1 MGVVREAKIYVL
13 RYSDIRGTRLV
24 VDSFESLV
32 DFFLINRVRIP
43 AARRKV
49 LVEKLTRL
57 AARWGRNL

>member
-1 MGVVREAKIYVL
+1 MGVKEAKIYVL
-13 RYSDIRGTRLV
+13 KYTDVRGTRLI

-57 AARWGRNL
+57 AAKWGKNL

>member
-1 MGVVREAKIYVL
+1 MKEAKVYVL
-13 RYSDIRGTRLV
+13 KYTDVRGIRLV

>member
-1 MGVVREAKIYVL
+1 MKEAKVYILKYTDV
-13 RYSDIRGTRLV
+13 RGIRLV

>member
-1 MGVVREAKIYVL
+1 MVKEAKVYVL
-13 RYSDIRGTRLV
+13 KYTDVRGTRLI

-32 DFFLINRVRIP
+32 DFFLINRVKIP

-57 AARWGRNL
+57 AAKWGKNL